1 MLHWNH
7 AMQGISNR
15 IRRLERVLG
24 LTEKEYRFDL
34 TVILE
39 DDVTDDY
46 ILARQKVEPHKRFRR
61 FSDFV
66 DELF

>member
-1 MLHWNH
+1 
-7 AMQGISNR
+7 MQGISNR
-15 IRRLERVLG
+15 IRRLERVRRF
-24 LTEKEYRFDL
+24 TENEYRFDL

-46 ILARQKVEPHKRFRR
+46 IKDRQKVEPHKRFRR